1 MLNDKSRVKNH
12 ILNFI
17 INDIRDN
24 QQEEEQQEENDITNL
39 SLFSKKEHLLKLI
52 NEESKLSLTCFVS
65 VIEFFINNLFL
76 ITNYFFAE
84 SSQSNLNAITEM
96 NMWCENLE
104 NNLIRAA
111 KDKQLNDFLV
121 SLAPQVSMKY
131 TRILFLQI
139 IKRI

>member
-1 MLNDKSRVKNH
+1 MINDKSRVKNH

-76 ITNYFFAE
+76 ITNYLFAE
-84 SSQSNLNAITEM
+84 SSQSNLNSITEM

-104 NNLIRAA
+104 NNLICAA
-111 KDKQLNDFLV
+111 KDKQLNDFLI